1 MKQKFYEWLIWI
13 YPTDLVQ
20 VDIEK
25 DDLAKKHQETEAKL
39 QNIKKS
45 RFKELKK
52 VSKKLCSKIEK
63 QKQIIS
69 EVQQGLKSAAQHE
82 EYYRSKVRK
91 LEDSI
96 VDRIDALMRCRCRA
110 VSWAVYV

>member
-1 MKQKFYEWLIWI
+1 MQNTLDPYVITREKHNINKTFGCAWPSMKLPRGDHAEVTPIPPQ
-13 YPTDLVQ
+13 
-20 VDIEK
+20 
-25 DDLAKKHQETEAKL
+25 
-39 QNIKKS
+39 
-45 RFKELKK
+45 
-52 VSKKLCSKIEK
+52 LCSKIEK